1 LQVITMT
8 RTNVYCITMNSW
20 PIIHDWN

>member
-1 LQVITMT
+1 LQIITMT